1 MVQRKR
7 TQNNWT
13 EIIILSHCKANHK
26 NNMIE
31 LLQDQYIV

>member
-1 MVQRKR
+1 MRI
-7 TQNNWT
+7 QNNLI
-13 EIIILSHCKANHK
+13 EIILLDHCQAKHK